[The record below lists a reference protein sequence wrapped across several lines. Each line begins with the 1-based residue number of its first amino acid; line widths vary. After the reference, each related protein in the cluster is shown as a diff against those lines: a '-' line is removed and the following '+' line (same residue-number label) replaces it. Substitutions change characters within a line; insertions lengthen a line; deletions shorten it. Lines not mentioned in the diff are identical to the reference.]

1 MGYGFGGK
9 PTYHPD
15 YKGDALHA
23 FTLTGKKK
31 WEKKRDDKANPVYDR
46 FGKVQMVE
54 VDDPEIIGIN
64 GLLESYREAA

>member
-31 WEKKRDDKANPVYDR
+31 WEKKRDDKANPVYDQ
-46 FGKVQMVE
+46 FG
-54 VDDPEIIGIN
+54 
-64 GLLESYREAA
+64 